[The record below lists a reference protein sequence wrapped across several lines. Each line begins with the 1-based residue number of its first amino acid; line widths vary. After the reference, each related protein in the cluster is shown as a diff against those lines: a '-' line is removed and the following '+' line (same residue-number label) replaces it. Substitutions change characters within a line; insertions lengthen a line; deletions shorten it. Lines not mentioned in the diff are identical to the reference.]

1 MMKEKLDEQQRQL
14 QKQLTKYENNDFD
27 DFEQAFD
34 NQDDNDNQIPHEE

>member
-27 DFEQAFD
+27 DFEKAFD
-34 NQDDNDNQIPHEE
+34 NDTQPPV

>member
-27 DFEQAFD
+27 DFEKAFD
-34 NQDDNDNQIPHEE
+34 NDTPQPPV